1 MVCYFRIMS
10 DETSAGLVKA
20 EAVAPIKEEE
30 PQEEEADV
38 NVTNIFDQVD
48 DH

>member
-1 MVCYFRIMS
+1 MMS
-10 DETSAGLVKA
+10 DETSAGLAKA

-38 NVTNIFDQVD
+38 NVANIFDQVD
-48 DH
+48 DY